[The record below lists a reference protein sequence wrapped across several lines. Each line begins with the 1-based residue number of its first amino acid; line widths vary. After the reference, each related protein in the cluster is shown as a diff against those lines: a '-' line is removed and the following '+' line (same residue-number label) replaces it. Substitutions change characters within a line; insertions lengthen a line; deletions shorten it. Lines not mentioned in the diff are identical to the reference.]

1 MAVVSHTKMT
11 ILYTL
16 KFLLE
21 KSDEEHVL
29 NASQLIEMLA
39 AKGFEVDRRA
49 VYSNIATLEEYGLD
63 IIKKGGNAGGYYIA
77 SRDFELPELKL
88 LVDAVQSSKF
98 ITARKSKELI
108 RKLEKLTSDYAAK
121 ELSRNVFI
129 HNRIKAANETIYYS
143 VDKIHDAINHNRQ
156 ITFQYAEWT
165 PKKELVPRKNG
176 ALYRVSPWAL
186 TWDDENY
193 YLVGYDQES
202 DKIKHYRV
210 DKMKSMSLSEK
221 KRAGKDNFE
230 NFDLASYARKTFGMY
245 GGRDESVLLRGEKSL
260 VGVILDRFGKNAMI
274 MPDGEDHFK
283 TDVLV
288 TVSPQ
293 FFGWVTAIGDRLQ
306 IIGPEDVREGYKNYL
321 QDFMNAY
328 L

>member
-1 MAVVSHTKMT
+1 MAEEKLK
-11 ILYTL
+11 ILYL
-16 KFLLE
+16 MRILLRDTD
-21 KSDEEHVL
+21 KDHIL
-29 NASQLIEMLA
+29 NAEQLCKKLEAEYEMTCNRKTIYADIERLQRYVLA
-39 AKGFEVDRRA
+39 VKQVKGDRQGYFVDEREF
-49 VYSNIATLEEYGLD
+49 S
-63 IIKKGGNAGGYYIA
+63 
-77 SRDFELPELKL
+77 LPELKL

-98 ITARKSKELI
+98 ISKDKSRDLIKKLETFTSKENARQLQ
-108 RKLEKLTSDYAAK
+108 RD
-121 ELSRNVFI
+121 VFI
-129 HNRIKAANETIYYS
+129 YNRIKSENPEIYQNIDLLHAAMAE
-143 VDKIHDAINHNRQ
+143 NRQ
-156 ITFQYAEWT
+156 ICFQYCEWT
-165 PKKELVPRKNG
+165 IKKELVPRKNG
-176 ALYRVSPWAL
+176 KIYEVSPWAL

-321 QDFMNAY
+321 QDIMNAY

>member
-1 MAVVSHTKMT
+1 MAEEKLK
-11 ILYTL
+11 ILYL
-16 KFLLE
+16 MRILLRDTD
-21 KSDEEHVL
+21 KDHIL
-29 NASQLIEMLA
+29 NAEQLCKKLEAEYEMTCNRKTIYADIERLQ
-39 AKGFEVDRRA
+39 R
-49 VYSNIATLEEYGLD
+49 YGLAV
-63 IIKKGGNAGGYYIA
+63 KQVKGDRQGYFVDEREF
-77 SRDFELPELKL
+77 SLPELKL

-98 ITARKSKELI
+98 ISKDKSRDLIKKLETFTSKENARQLQ
-108 RKLEKLTSDYAAK
+108 RD
-121 ELSRNVFI
+121 VFI
-129 HNRIKAANETIYYS
+129 YNRIKSENPEIYQNIDLLHAAMAE
-143 VDKIHDAINHNRQ
+143 NRQ
-156 ITFQYAEWT
+156 ICFQYCEWT
-165 PKKELVPRKNG
+165 IKKELVPRKNG
-176 ALYRVSPWAL
+176 KIYEVSPWAL

-321 QDFMNAY
+321 QDIMNAY